1 MKSDECTVC
10 DNSMGSWLSSMF
22 DGFAVHEIVIDTNG
36 KAIDYTYL
44 EVNDAYKKMMELE
57 GIQIVGKT
65 ATDINIIEEDI
76 MLDAFAY
83 VALEGKPLQFEH
95 HFKMLNK
102 YFRISAYSPQKG
114 RFITFIT
121 DITDLKKAEDT
132 LKMHHILFENA
143 KDIILY
149 INEDKEVVTANRN
162 AMETY
167 GYTDMEIKQLKI
179 SDLRHHST
187 LDTFQDEMKVADENG
202 VLFESLH
209 VKKDGTIFPVEVS
222 VKGTVI
228 DNKRI
233 RMHVIRDITER
244 KKSEERILYL
254 ANHDILTG
262 VANRAYLMK
271 QIDNIIEKASIT
283 NDKFALMIFDVD
295 KFKTINDSHGH
306 SVGDQVLKNISH
318 SINNTLRKSD
328 VFGRYGGDEFIIVQP
343 FIKDKEDVREFTKRI
358 MGSLQASRT
367 SSQDELNTSISLGI
381 SIFPD
386 DGDNKKDLLI
396 HADNAMYEVKRNGGN
411 GFRFS

>member
-1 MKSDECTVC
+1 MKAKDCVVC
-10 DNSMGSWLSSMF
+10 DNNMSSWFNSMF
-22 DGFAVHEIVIDTNG
+22 DGFAVHEIVLDANDR
-36 KAIDYTYL
+36 AVNYTYL
-44 EVNDAYKKMMELE
+44 DVNGAFKRMMKLE
-57 GIQIVGKT
+57 GTQVVGKT
-65 ATDINIIEEDI
+65 ATDIYISEEDI

-95 HFKMLNK
+95 YFKTLNK

-114 RFITFIT
+114 QFITFMT
-121 DITDLKKAEDT
+121 DITDLKNAEDT

-167 GYTDMEIKQLKI
+167 GYTDIEIKKLKI

-187 LDTFQDEMKVADENG
+187 LDTFQHEMKIADENG

-262 VANRAYLMK
+262 VANRGYLMK
-271 QIDNIIEKASIT
+271 QIDSIIKKASIT
-283 NDKFALMIFDVD
+283 NDKFALMIFDID
-295 KFKTINDSHGH
+295 KFKAVNDIHGH
-306 SVGDQVLKNISH
+306 STGDKVLKNIAN
-318 SINNTLRKSD
+318 SINSTLRKSD

-343 FIKDKEDVREFTKRI
+343 FIKDKEDVKEFTKRI
-358 MGSLQASRT
+358 MSSLKASST
-367 SSQDELNTSISLGI
+367 SSQNMLNTSISLGI

-396 HADNAMYEVKRNGGN
+396 HADTAMYEVKKSGGN
-411 GFRFS
+411 GFGFN